1 MRYAEDMSITS
12 EAELEGMKRAGAVV
26 AEALAAMKAAVEPGV
41 TPAQLNALCGDIFAE
56 HGAVSAPHLE
66 YGAPVYAFV
75 SVNADVVHGLPTDR
89 PLEPGDVVKL
99 DVTPN
104 LGGFVA
110 DAALTVIVPPASEVA
125 KRLVACAEAAFWA
138 AMRPARA
145 GRPLHAI
152 GRAVERE
159 VRRRGFHVIRELA
172 GHGVGRA
179 IHEAP
184 EVLNFYRPHD
194 ATKLTEGLVLAVEP
208 MVATRAGRVATRP
221 DGWTIGVWHDGLTA
235 HYEHTIVIT
244 QGQPL
249 VLTA

>member
-1 MRYAEDMSITS
+1 MSIAS
-12 EAELEGMKRAGAVV
+12 EDELEGMKRAGAVV

-41 TPAQLNALCGDIFAE
+41 TPAQLNAICGEVFAE
-56 HGAVSAPHLE
+56 HGAVSAPYLE
-66 YGAPVYAFV
+66 YGAPVHAFV
-75 SVNADVVHGLPTDR
+75 SVNADVVHGLPTRR

-104 LGGFVA
+104 VGGFVA
-110 DAALTVIVPPASEVA
+110 DAALTVIVPPAPDVA
-125 KRLVACAEAAFWA
+125 TRLVACTEAAFWA
-138 AMRPARA
+138 AMRTARA
-145 GRPLHAI
+145 GRPLHVI

-159 VRRRGFHVIRELA
+159 VKRRGFHVIRELA

-184 EVLNFYRPHD
+184 EVLNFYRSRD

-208 MVATRAGRVATRP
+208 MVATRAGRVKTRP
-221 DGWTIGVWHDGLTA
+221 DGWTLGVQHGSLTA
-235 HYEHTIVIT
+235 HYEHTVVIT
-244 QGQPL
+244 QGKPL